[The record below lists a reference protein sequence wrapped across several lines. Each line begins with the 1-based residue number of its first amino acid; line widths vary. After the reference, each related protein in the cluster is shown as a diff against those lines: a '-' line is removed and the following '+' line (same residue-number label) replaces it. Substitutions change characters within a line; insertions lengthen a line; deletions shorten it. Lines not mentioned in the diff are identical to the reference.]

1 MPATPTPRA
10 THTPASGARR
20 PDLLALLVDSQPVVR
35 IGLGQMLRAAFPA
48 IRLEEAGDVPAA
60 LERLERGG
68 CRLLVADVELL
79 GGSGLELTKQVR
91 SRWPDLRVLLFSG
104 HDEMLFAQRAL
115 SAGASGYVMKQEE
128 PEVIVR
134 AVRAVLDGKLHVST
148 RVRRQFVRGLTGLG
162 EPSSPVEQLSDR
174 ELEVY
179 AYLGRG
185 LTRGEVGRALNLSVK
200 TVESYRARIKQK
212 LGLESAAMLLRS
224 AVHWVNQEGSQTFV
238 PTPQPLRL
246 PAEER
251 DGAAPAAVP
260 ARATG
265 T

>member
-10 THTPASGARR
+10 PHTSAPGPRSA
-20 PDLLALLVDSQPVVR
+20 DLHVLLVDSQPVVR
-35 IGLGQMLRAAFPA
+35 VGLGEVLRGAFGA
-48 IRLEEAGDVPAA
+48 VRLEGAGDVPSA
-60 LERLERGG
+60 LERIEQGSF
-68 CRLLVADVELL
+68 RLLVADVELI
-79 GGSGLELTKQVR
+79 GGSGLELTKQAR
-91 SRWPDLRVLLFSG
+91 TRWPALRVLLFSG

-115 SAGASGYVMKQEE
+115 SAGASGYVMKQED

-134 AVRAVLDGKLHVST
+134 AVRAVLDGKLHVSP

-174 ELEVY
+174 ELEVF

-212 LGLESAAMLLRS
+212 LGLESASMLLRS
-224 AVHWVNQEGSQTFV
+224 AVHWVNQEATQTFV
-238 PTPQPLRL
+238 PSPEPPRAL
-246 PAEER
+246 
-251 DGAAPAAVP
+251 DGYDDEAAPAAVP